1 MALVHAAATLR
12 GRAWTYSNGDL
23 FQQVAVDTFGD
34 ASAGGE
40 LRGVFRLYAN
50 LAGDAIVDPDSL
62 LEHFL
67 EAPVSGEGTVGVGEP
82 HFLIAGDMVGEAATA
97 ASAEMALS
105 VASVLAGDGEVGMTP
120 LLVVGAA
127 STVQGDSSTT
137 ADTEVSHPAGAT
149 VDGDA
154 VASATALADDEIA
167 GDIVAGSSVAGEI
180 EGDFLA
186 AAAIVGS
193 TTVQPLAIVRV
204 PIAAPDTPGETVEP
218 EVRYV
223 GFQPGRKP
231 LESREKLDVVT
242 DPGRIRELNRQA
254 RRVTTTVRKDTG
266 TSSVVKKR

>member
-12 GRAWTYSNGDL
+12 GRAWTYSSGDL
-23 FQQVAVDTFGD
+23 FQQVAADVFGD

-40 LRGVFRLYAN
+40 LRGIFNAYGN
-50 LAGDAIVDPDSL
+50 LAGDAVVDPDLL

-82 HFLIAGDMVGEAATA
+82 HFLIAGDMVGEAVTT
-97 ASAEMALS
+97 ASAEVILS

-127 STVQGDSSTT
+127 SAVQGDSSTA

-167 GDIVAGSSVAGEI
+167 GDIVAGSSITGEI

-186 AAAIVGS
+186 AAAIAGS
-193 TTVQPLAIVRV
+193 TTIQPLAIVRV
-204 PIAAPDTPGETVEP
+204 PIAAPDIPEETVEP

-223 GFQPGRKP
+223 GFQPGREP
-231 LESREKLDVVT
+231 LEGRERLDVVT
-242 DPGRIRELNRQA
+242 DPDRIREQNRQA
-254 RRVTTTVRKDTG
+254 RRETTSVRKDTG
-266 TSSVVKKR
+266 TSSVAKKR